1 MEKFKLESKEQAEK
15 VLRLRNELRIVEKVV
30 SKVKKVKK

>member
-1 MEKFKLESKEQAEK
+1 MEKFRLESKEQAEK
-15 VLRLRNELRIVEKVV
+15 VLRLRKELRIVEKVV